1 MKRAEFDAAIE
12 QIANRLHLQ
21 IHRVSEDQL
30 VLSRS
35 NGRLTFSLEF
45 TESGVFIYLYFR
57 TTSWDWDGE
66 RTDLN
71 DVLSVLP
78 AVFLRIGPPYTSCM
92 LYDVEHPAAEMP
104 ESEVYARYIAFMQ
117 PEGILS
123 LSEDTVD
130 RLTEILLAI
139 AIYEA
144 HLGGYLAF
152 SPNAVDRYSF
162 QEETLLRWVTNV
174 RAALGQTEDAEAS
187 YCSRTNPQW
196 MFYRSRAVGATVCY
210 SPITTKQLRKVI
222 NASVAWK
229 ELDGPTVKFFKSEQ
243 SHNAVPHHEIE
254 RGRRIICQLEGTI
267 DVLKLVPL
275 ENRLIVLGNEHL
287 VFLEVDCSR
296 DVYNGGRQEI
306 IARQRQEQ
314 DILFNGRV
322 YKWAERIDGTRFEEF
337 ARDLLSRR
345 RGIVHVRKTSVT
357 NEGDAGA
364 DLLCIWDV
372 PALADVMR
380 TEGDAPIERRTVVVQ
395 CKAWSRAVGK
405 SDVTDIRDTLE
416 RHDASGILVIA
427 PSVRH
432 SLSEHLAVLRRRNI
446 WADYWGRGELEE
458 QLDSNP
464 DLVRKYADLVT
475 YAAPEA

>member
-1 MKRAEFDAAIE
+1 MKRSEFDAAVE
-12 QIANRLHLQ
+12 QVAEQLHLQ
-21 IHRVSEDQL
+21 INKTSEHHL
-30 VLSRS
+30 VLCRPR
-35 NGRLTFSLEF
+35 GRLTFSLEF

-92 LYDVEHPAAEMP
+92 LYDVEHPVADMP

-117 PEGILS
+117 PEGLLS
-123 LSEDTVD
+123 ISADTVH
-130 RLTEILLAI
+130 RLTEILLAL
-139 AIYEA
+139 AVYEA
-144 HLGGYLAF
+144 HLGEYLDF
-152 SPNAVDRYSF
+152 TPNAMDRYSF
-162 QEETLLRWVTNV
+162 QDESILQWVSNV
-174 RAALGQTEDAEAS
+174 RTALGQKEDAEAS
-187 YCSRTNPQW
+187 YCSRTNPRW
-196 MFYRSRAVGATVCY
+196 LFYRSKAVGTTVCY
-210 SPITTKQLRKVI
+210 SPTTVLHLRKLI
-222 NASVAWK
+222 DASSPWK
-229 ELDGPTVKFFKSEQ
+229 ELEGPTVQFYKSEQ
-243 SHNAVPHHEIE
+243 AHNAAPHDEIK
-254 RGRRIICQLEGTI
+254 RGRNVIALLEGTT
-267 DVLKLVPL
+267 DAMMVPL

-287 VFLEVDCSR
+287 VFFEVDCSR
-296 DVYNGGRQEI
+296 DVYNSGRQDI
-306 IARQRQEQ
+306 ITRQRQEQ
-314 DILFNGRV
+314 DILFDGCV
-322 YKWAERIDGTRFEEF
+322 YKWAERIDGARFEEF

-345 RGIVHVRKTSVT
+345 RGIAHVRRTSVT

-364 DLLCIWDV
+364 DLLCTWDV

-380 TEGDAPIERRTVVVQ
+380 TEGDAPIERRTIVVQ

-427 PSVRH
+427 PAVRR
-432 SLSEHLAVLRRRNI
+432 SLSEHLAVLRRQNI

-458 QLDSNP
+458 QLDANP

-475 YAAPEA
+475 YTVPDA